1 MSLDATLLSIEKSLS
16 RIAAALES
24 RSTVAPAAPIVHVP
38 APVAMAI
45 PAPVQPVYAPVPV
58 PVPVLA
64 PVAVLPPVFVQPV
77 QQPVATGNPFGKDEA
92 GGEQTLMGYTMDAYR
107 TMGPLKGGGIN
118 NVLIA
123 MNCKNI
129 NDVQPAQ
136 YHQFHA
142 AVEALK
148 VSQ

>member
-24 RSTVAPAAPIVHVP
+24 RSTVAPAAPVVHAP
-38 APVAMAI
+38 APVQLVYAPVAT
-45 PAPVQPVYAPVPV
+45 PAPVQPV
-58 PVPVLA
+58 
-64 PVAVLPPVFVQPV
+64 FVQPV
-77 QQPVATGNPFGKDEA
+77 PIPVAVQQPVFAQPVQQFAATGNPFGKDEA

-136 YHQFHA
+136 YAQFHA
-142 AVEALK
+142 AVEQLK
-148 VSQ
+148 VSA